1 MSDTV
6 SFAAAMAAN
15 EAARDHF
22 NSLPA
27 NLESVD
33 SAAFEVETAKLFE
46 ALGAADHA
54 VPSTWTEFVRLLDH
68 MCDGG
73 ECNIDGDNAERLLIH
88 ARRILAAEGR

>member
-1 MSDTV
+1 MSDTTT
-6 SFAAAMAAN
+6 FAAAMSAN

-22 NSLPA
+22 TSLPA

-33 SAAFEVETAKLFE
+33 PAAFEAETAKLFE
-46 ALGAADHA
+46 ALRVADHA
-54 VPSTWTEFVRLLDH
+54 VPNTWAEFVRLLDH

-73 ECNIDGDNAERLLIH
+73 ACNIDGDNAERLLIH